1 MMLVMVA
8 WPKRSWMHLAILP
21 ISMARMVEN
30 GDGRESRKVMM
41 LCFGRMGSRLVS
53 HFRLGFLR
61 VRTRE

>member
-8 WPKRSWMHLAILP
+8 CPRRSWMQRAISP
-21 ISMARMVEN
+21 IIMARIVEN
-30 GDGRESRKVMM
+30 GDGSESRKVMM
-41 LCFGRMGSRLVS
+41 LCFGRIGSRLVS